1 MEKPKKV
8 AEKKTEPIIFD
19 SKTEKH
25 KKSNEKQEAV
35 VVEQKS
41 EKLSLSKQFK
51 MNL

>member
-8 AEKKTEPIIFD
+8 AEKKTEPIIID

-41 EKLSLSKQFK
+41 EKLSLSKQF
-51 MNL
+51 